1 MTPTSARVRR
11 AIEMIFWLGLAGV
24 VVFKAWPQLAAA
36 VGAGSPGDEAPA
48 LVVTTLPMERP
59 SALGGEQTLQAEVLS
74 LRSLR
79 GQVVLVNFW
88 ATWCPPCRVE
98 MPAFERLY
106 RDRADEG
113 FVILGLSVDQAGRGI
128 VQDFLSERDIT
139 FPNAMAS
146 EEMKRA
152 FGGIRGLPTSILID
166 RDGRIRHRVAGIF
179 TEPALRLAVNRLLA
193 EEPAE
198 H

>member
-1 MTPTSARVRR
+1 MTPPSARVRR
-11 AIEMIFWLGLAGV
+11 AIEIIFWLGLAGV
-24 VVFKAWPQLAAA
+24 VGFKAWPQLAAA

-48 LVVTTLPMERP
+48 LVVTTLPTERP
-59 SALGGEQTLQAEVLS
+59 SVPGGEHTLQGEALS

-113 FVILGLSVDQAGRGI
+113 FVILGLSVDRAGRG
-128 VQDFLSERDIT
+128 VVRDFLSERDIT

-166 RDGRIRHRVAGIF
+166 REGRIRHRVTGIF
-179 TEPALRLAVNRLLA
+179 TEPALRLAVGRLLA
-193 EEPAE
+193 EKPAE
-198 H
+198 D